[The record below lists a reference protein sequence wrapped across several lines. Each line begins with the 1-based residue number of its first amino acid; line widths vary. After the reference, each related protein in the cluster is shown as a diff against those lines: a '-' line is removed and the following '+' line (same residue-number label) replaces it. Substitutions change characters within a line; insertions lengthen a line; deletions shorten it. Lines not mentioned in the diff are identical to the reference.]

1 MLPAAPGST
10 TSLAE
15 VLRSSLEAVR
25 RRPNPLSLPA
35 VDRAVVFIVDG
46 LGVAALRE
54 RAGHARTLA
63 GAMTK
68 SSVAHAGFPTT
79 TAAGLATLT
88 TGTHPGQHG
97 MVGYTVL
104 DPAHDRV
111 VQLLT
116 GWDERLEPA
125 TWQRSRTL
133 FERAEEDG
141 IRAFAIGI
149 ERFRDSG
156 LTQAILRGAR
166 FLAGET
172 PAERAARSRQVLDE
186 QERAVI
192 YVYAAEADFAAHMHG
207 RDSARWTSA
216 MEGIDAAVAELAA
229 GLGPREG
236 MLVTADHGGLDVPS
250 SGHIHIDRN
259 PAMLDGIAHVA
270 GEPRALQ
277 LHLQPDASAAQ
288 RERILDR
295 WKAAESDRAWVLSR
309 QEAVTAGWFGP
320 VVDAEVLPR
329 IGDIIVAARKR
340 IAYYDPRT
348 ADPQALA
355 MIGQHGSLTEE
366 ETRVPLLRFGAFAR

>member
-1 MLPAAPGST
+1 MLPAAPGSVS
-10 TSLAE
+10 SLAE
-15 VLRSSLEAVR
+15 VLRSSLQAVSGE
-25 RRPNPLSLPA
+25 PNPLALPA

-63 GAMTK
+63 GALTK
-68 SSVAHAGFPTT
+68 SSVAFAGFPTT

-116 GWDERLEPA
+116 GWDDRLDPDR
-125 TWQRSRTL
+125 WQRSPTL
-133 FERAEEDG
+133 FEHAERSG
-141 IRAFAIGI
+141 IPAFAIGI

-156 LTQAILRGAR
+156 LTRAILRGAR

-172 PAERAARSRQVLDE
+172 PAERVARARAVLDE
-186 QERAVI
+186 QERAII
-192 YVYAAEADFAAHMHG
+192 YVYAAEADFAAHQHG
-207 RDSARWTSA
+207 RDSARWTRALES
-216 MEGIDAAVAELAA
+216 IDAAVAELAG
-229 GLGPREG
+229 GLRGGEG
-236 MLVTADHGGLDVPS
+236 MLVTADHGGLDVPAT
-250 SGHIHIDRN
+250 GHVHIDRE
-259 PAMLDGIAHVA
+259 PTLLQGIAHVA

-277 LHLQPDASAAQ
+277 LHLDPEASPAQ

-295 WKAAESDRAWVLSR
+295 WRAAESDRAWVASR
-309 QEAVTAGWFGP
+309 EEAIAAGWFGP
-320 VVDAEVLPR
+320 AVDAEVAPR

-340 IAYYDPRT
+340 IAYYDART

-366 ETRVPLLRFGAFAR
+366 ETRVPLLRFGAFSR